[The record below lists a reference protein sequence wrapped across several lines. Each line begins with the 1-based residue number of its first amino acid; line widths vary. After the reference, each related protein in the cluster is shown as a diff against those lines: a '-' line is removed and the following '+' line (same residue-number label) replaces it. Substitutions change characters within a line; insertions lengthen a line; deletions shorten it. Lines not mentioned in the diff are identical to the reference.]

1 LKLSSER
8 IDLDEQFMAGGRAA
22 LIDAYIA
29 LSESEPEA
37 GLFRRL
43 GICLHDSGDN
53 ERAKVAFK
61 KAMSMD
67 HSDTISKRRL
77 MRIEFVPAPKK
88 KVAKKKVV
96 AAPEPAAVP
105 TA

>member
-1 LKLSSER
+1 LKLSSDRLE
-8 IDLDEQFMAGGRAA
+8 LDEQFMAGARAA
-22 LIDAYIA
+22 LVDSYIA
-29 LSESEPEA
+29 LSETEPEA

-53 ERAKVAFK
+53 DRAKVAFK

-77 MRIEFVPAPKK
+77 MRIEFVPAPRK

-96 AAPEPAAVP
+96 KTDEPAAV
-105 TA
+105 TSA

>member
-1 LKLSSER
+1 MKLSSDR
-8 IDLDEQFMAGGRAA
+8 IDLDEQFMAGARAT
-22 LIDAYIA
+22 LVDSYVA
-29 LSESEPEA
+29 LSETEPEA

-53 ERAKVAFK
+53 DRAKVAFK

-88 KVAKKKVV
+88 KAVKKKV
-96 AAPEPAAVP
+96 APVETPA
-105 TA
+105 